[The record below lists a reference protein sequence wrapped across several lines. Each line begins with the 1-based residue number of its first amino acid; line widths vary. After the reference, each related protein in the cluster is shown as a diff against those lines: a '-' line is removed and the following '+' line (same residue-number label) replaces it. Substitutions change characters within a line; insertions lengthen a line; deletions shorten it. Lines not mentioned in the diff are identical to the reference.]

1 MKPAEAIFLI
11 LLLILRGALFGRP
24 IFLSPKKGAK
34 HLKIPEFLI
43 HMSQNKLLKKAFQL
57 LLEELELDEKDV
69 EYINEYLGRLAVR
82 PDYAEVF
89 VELRDAA
96 CERHG
101 EACDAAAL
109 LTVREALALAL
120 KLIDA
125 AAEAAETER
134 KIARTSP

>member
-1 MKPAEAIFLI
+1 MAQKQLPEKAHQ
-11 LLLILRGALFGRP
+11 LLI
-24 IFLSPKKGAK
+24 
-34 HLKIPEFLI
+34 
-43 HMSQNKLLKKAFQL
+43 Q
-57 LLEELELDEKDV
+57 ELVLDERDV
-69 EYINEYLGRLAVR
+69 EYINEYLRQLTVR
-82 PDYAEVF
+82 PDYAEVYM
-89 VELRDAA
+89 EIRDAA